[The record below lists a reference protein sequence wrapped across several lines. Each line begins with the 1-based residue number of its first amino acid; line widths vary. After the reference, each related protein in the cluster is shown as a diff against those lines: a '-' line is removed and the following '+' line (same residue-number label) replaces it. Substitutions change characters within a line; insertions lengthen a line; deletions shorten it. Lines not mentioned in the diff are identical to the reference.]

1 MGGLNSAHLA
11 RPAGRAAAARRTTG
25 RRAVAARAA
34 LTAAL
39 ALGAAVGC
47 RGERAADV
55 AYDGPF
61 ADVVREAIPKI
72 ERAAGLP
79 FKQPP
84 KVERR
89 SRAEVRAFL
98 EREFADEAAAR
109 DMAGQIAAYKLFDLL
124 ADTLDVRALLLDLLT
139 EQIIGFYDP
148 STEVL
153 YVVDEAPDEL
163 RAMTIEHELVH
174 ALQDQYVDLDSLQR
188 LQGENDR
195 VSAAKAVIEGEAT
208 YEQLQLHLG
217 LGDIAAAMPG
227 GWDRVRREIRQQSTN
242 MPVFSAAPMVL
253 QETIL
258 FPYLSGAEFVR
269 ALKARDST
277 PILRHPLPASTEQV
291 LHVQAYAPTPDV
303 PTRVT
308 LPAPRTGEAFYENG
322 FGEFETR
329 LVLYQWLRD
338 QNAAIRGAA
347 GWDGD
352 RYVLLHTPGG
362 DGAAWLTVWDSAVD
376 AGEFFNIVDD
386 ALARRFRDLRSE
398 SLGPQERRYTGGDR
412 ALRLTAVEVQGR
424 PAVLLVDMP
433 RGSRTDD
440 VIDAGAVRLDE
451 GAAATASAATAG
463 GGH

>member
-1 MGGLNSAHLA
+1 MGRLNA
-11 RPAGRAAAARRTTG
+11 RLDAQLNARRI
-25 RRAVAARAA
+25 ARHATLA
-34 LTAAL
+34 AAL
-39 ALGAAVGC
+39 AVGALLGC
-47 RGERAADV
+47 RGERPSTV

-61 ADVVREAIPKI
+61 ADEVRDAIPKI
-72 ERAAGLP
+72 EHAAGLP

-89 SRAEVRAFL
+89 TRAEVRAFL
-98 EREFADEAAAR
+98 ERQFDDEAAAS
-109 DMAGQIAAYKLFDLL
+109 DLEGQVAAYKRFDLL
-124 ADTLDVRALLLDLLT
+124 DDSLDVRALLLDLLT

-148 STEVL
+148 STKVL
-153 YVVDEAPDEL
+153 YVVDEAPAEL
-163 RAMTIEHELVH
+163 RTMTIEHELVH
-174 ALQDQYVDLDSLQR
+174 ALQDQYVNLDSLQR
-188 LQGENDR
+188 VEGENDR

-208 YEQLQLHLG
+208 YEQLQIHLG
-217 LGDIAAAMPG
+217 FGDIAAALPG
-227 GWDRVRREIRQQSTN
+227 GWDKVRRDIRQQSTN
-242 MPVFSAAPMVL
+242 MPVFSTSPMVL

-277 PILRHPLPASTEQV
+277 PILRHPFPASTEQV
-291 LHVQAYAPTPDV
+291 LHPQAYAPTPDV

-308 LPAPRTGEAFYENG
+308 LPAPNTGEAFYDNT

-329 LVLYQWLRD
+329 LALYQWLND

-352 RYVLLHTPGG
+352 RYVLFRTPNGE
-362 DGAAWLTVWDSAVD
+362 GAAWLTVWDSPVD
-376 AGEFFNIVDD
+376 AGEFFDVVNA

-412 ALRLTAVEVQGR
+412 ALRLTAADVQGR

-433 RGSRTDD
+433 RGARTDD
-440 VIDAGAVRLDE
+440 VIDLGAVRLDE
-451 GAAATASAATAG
+451 RATVSPDSG
-463 GGH
+463 R